1 MKDTKIAAIRLGSH
15 EIELDVFGKTGAI
28 HNVTVSRRHSRNF
41 NYLENFGRLLDMVED
56 EAGEPLSE
64 ADKTHIVRCCRETLM
79 EWSK

>member
-15 EIELDVFGKTGAI
+15 EIEVDVFGKTGAI
-28 HNVTVSRRHSRNF
+28 HNVTISRRHSRNF
-41 NYLENFGRLLDMVED
+41 NYLENFGRLLDAVED

-64 ADKTHIVRCCRETLM
+64 TDKAYLVKYCREPLM